1 MFDDGFAPV
10 ATTLDA
16 ADPVGGGADGAAAG
30 GLLPG
35 GLAAITAAVA
45 LNAGAT
51 LYISGQAANI
61 KDGYVRA
68 LAAIGDGSV
77 TRKIEEVREA
87 SCA

>member
-1 MFDDGFAPV
+1 MFDDVFAPD

-45 LNAGAT
+45 AAGV
-51 LYISGQAANI
+51 LLPRS
-61 KDGYVRA
+61 VPR
-68 LAAIGDGSV
+68 LAPG
-77 TRKIEEVREA
+77 
-87 SCA
+87 